1 VGSTNFFLKRL
12 FLNLRSNTSV
22 TLTEARYAP
31 DITSISFSFYGD
43 FDTAK
48 SFPSLNCS
56 NKTNN
61 KKVFFAAQQVSIS
74 SPKATLFAKNVTSGA
89 ILKWFSVTIT
99 ENNPIAFSKKSLFVN
114 SK

>member
-22 TLTEARYAP
+22 TLTAARYAP

-48 SFPSLNCS
+48 SFPSLHNS
-56 NKTNN
+56 TKTTNN
-61 KKVFFAAQQVSIS
+61 KEFFAATQVSIS
-74 SPKATLFAKNVTSGA
+74 TPTATLFAKNVPSGA
-89 ILKWFSVTIT
+89 TLKLISVTIK
-99 ENNPIAFSKKSLFVN
+99 ENNPIDFSKKILFCQ
-114 SK
+114 